1 MEQIDGLAFFSL
13 SPSNTPNEGI
23 YALTGYK
30 KCEKFAGIKKYNL
43 MGLTKIKRYYGK
55 PCVFKDNSTNEYFID
70 CVQYFTTNLTMF
82 RPLTAS
88 AAASANLPLF
98 LEQQNNK

>member
-43 MGLTKIKRYYGK
+43 MGLTKIKRY
-55 PCVFKDNSTNEYFID
+55 C
-70 CVQYFTTNLTMF
+70 
-82 RPLTAS
+82 
-88 AAASANLPLF
+88 
-98 LEQQNNK
+98 